1 MARKTVGPSPV
12 DVASW
17 MTRLRTALFEN
28 VSEDD
33 IAEIARS
40 LVAKAKAGDLA
51 ATRLLMSYVMGGAG
65 MNIKQAV
72 IVQGQ
77 PMSPLPAAPTVS
89 LPHTPEKL
97 DVMAR
102 RAAAGQPLC
111 DPRDKLYREA

>member
-1 MARKTVGPSPV
+1 MARKNVAPTPV

-33 IAEIARS
+33 VAEIART

-51 ATRLLMSYVMGGAG
+51 ATRLLLGYVTGGSSTV
-65 MNIKQAV
+65 IKQAV

-77 PMSPLPAAPTVS
+77 ALSPLPTAPTVS
-89 LPHTPEKL
+89 LPHTHEKL
-97 DVMAR
+97 EVMAR
-102 RAAAGQPLC
+102 RAANGQPLC